1 MGRAR
6 VRTDS
11 RGGDPAPVESPG
23 SKNRLGLGLGLASLG
38 VVFGDIGTSP
48 LYAFQ
53 SIFQGAHPIP
63 VMEHRVLGGVSLVFW
78 TLTLVVSVKYVAVV
92 MRADNDGE
100 GGVIAL
106 SALAARSAKA
116 SPRVST
122 ALAVLGILGAALFY
136 GDGMIT
142 PAISVLSA
150 VEGLEVASPELANWI
165 IPVAVFVLALLFL
178 VQRKGSG
185 KVGLAFGPIMLVWF
199 AAIALIGLANIW
211 QEPRALAA
219 ISPTYAIDFF
229 VGEPGL
235 AFLALGAIVLCV
247 TGAEALYA
255 DMGQFG
261 RGPIR
266 WSWYLIVTPALYLT
280 YLGQAALV
288 IRDPKAAANPF
299 YFAVPAT
306 FQWPMVI
313 LATVATVIASQSVI
327 SGAFSM
333 TRQAVRLGYLPRLK
347 ITHTSAT
354 ERGQV
359 YAPGINWALMVA
371 VIGLVLAFRSSD
383 NLAGAYGI
391 AVTGT
396 FVITTVVITYLAHK
410 RWGLPRW
417 VVLPFAGIF
426 LVIDGSFFAS
436 NLMKFDHG
444 GWFPIAVAAVI
455 FFVLM
460 SWRIGHNL
468 VRKRLTELAPPLDE
482 LVEEVESKELVSI
495 PQPMVYFAP
504 HLGVTPTALV
514 RHMRL
519 IGIVS
524 RHTIIVNVAT
534 LRKPRASGVER
545 ITVSQPSERLTFIDL
560 RYGYL
565 EHPDVPRDLSHSAL
579 LRRGIQP
586 EQATY
591 VVHRVIVERRHGAGL
606 WMPMQVA
613 FESMQRMTT
622 DPSAELRLPSDRVL
636 LVGSVIRL

>member
-1 MGRAR
+1 MGQTG
-6 VRTDS
+6 VN
-11 RGGDPAPVESPG
+11 PADTAGSPASG
-23 SKNRLGLGLGLASLG
+23 RSPNSKGRLGLGLASLG

-63 VMEHRVLGGVSLVFW
+63 VLEHRVLGAVSLVFW
-78 TLTLVVSVKYVAVV
+78 TLTVIVSVKYVAVV

-106 SALAARSAKA
+106 SALAARSE
-116 SPRVST
+116 SGNRRVGT
-122 ALAVLGILGAALFY
+122 TLAVLGILGAALFY

-142 PAISVLSA
+142 PAVSVLSA
-150 VEGLEVASPELANWI
+150 VEGLEVAAPALAVWI
-165 IPVAVFVLALLFL
+165 IPVAVIVLAALFL
-178 VQRKGSG
+178 VQRHGSG

-199 AAIALIGLANIW
+199 AAIALIGVVNIV
-211 QEPRALAA
+211 QEPRALTA
-219 ISPTYAIDFF
+219 ISPTYAVGFF
-229 VGEPGL
+229 VGEPAL
-235 AFLALGAIVLCV
+235 AFLALGAVVLCV

-266 WSWYLIVTPALYLT
+266 LSWYLIVTPALYLT

-288 IRDPKAAANPF
+288 IRDPHAAVNPF
-299 YFAVPAT
+299 YLAVPGP

-313 LATVATVIASQSVI
+313 MATVATVIASQAVI

-333 TRQAVRLGYLPRLK
+333 TRQAVRLGYLPHLK

-359 YAPGINWALMVA
+359 YAPGVNWALMVA
-371 VIGLVLAFRSSD
+371 VIGLVLAFRKSD

-396 FVITTVVITYLAHK
+396 FIITTLMITFLAHR
-410 RWGLPRW
+410 RWGLSLW
-417 VVLPFAGIF
+417 VVVPIAGVFF
-426 LVIDGSFFAS
+426 LIDGAFFAS
-436 NLMKFDHG
+436 NLLKFDHG
-444 GWFPIAVAAVI
+444 GWFPIVVAGLI

-468 VRKRLTELAPPLDE
+468 VRRRLAETSPPLDE
-482 LVEEVESKELVSI
+482 LVEEAESAELTPI

-504 HLGVTPTALV
+504 HLGVTPPALV

-534 LRKPRASGVER
+534 LKTPRASSVER
-545 ITVSQPSERLTFIDL
+545 ITVSQPSDRLTFVDL

-565 EHPDVPRDLSHSAL
+565 EHPDVPRDLAHSAL
-579 LRRGIQP
+579 ERRGIRP
-586 EQATY
+586 DLVTY
-591 VVHRVIVERRHGAGL
+591 VVHRVSVERRRGAGM

-613 FESMQRMTT
+613 FESMKRMTT
-622 DPSAELRLPSDRVL
+622 DSSAELCLPRDRVL
-636 LVGSVIRL
+636 LVGSVMRL